1 MDSLSIHEP
10 IIHIPEGVCT
20 VEGTVERTFSTHGTR
35 TYYVLVP
42 VFDRNTKI
50 YVPTD
55 GDAQKLRS
63 ILSRE
68 EVTSLIDSL
77 PDCKNCWIENAKER
91 QASFTQILS
100 RFDREEMISLI
111 RTLRDKRQEKIRTG
125 KKFHSADEKVFRE
138 AERILFS
145 EFGYVLGIQ
154 PGEVPSY
161 IDARLGHVES

>member
-1 MDSLSIHEP
+1 MIHEP

-20 VEGTVERTFSTHGTR
+20 VEGTVERTFSTYGTR
-35 TYYVLVP
+35 TYYILVP

-55 GDAQKLRS
+55 GDTRKLRS
-63 ILSRE
+63 ILSRK
-68 EVTSLIDSL
+68 EVTDLIDSL
-77 PDCKNCWIENAKER
+77 PDCKSCWIENEKER
-91 QASFTQILS
+91 QASFSQILS

-111 RTLRDKRQEKIRTG
+111 RTLRDKRMEKIRTG

-154 PGEVPSY
+154 PDEVPDY
-161 IDARLGHVES
+161 IDERLGRSKA

>member
-1 MDSLSIHEP
+1 MERLTMHET

-20 VEGTVERTFSTHGTR
+20 VEGTVERTFSTYGTK

-55 GDAQKLRS
+55 GDAKKLRTL
-63 ILSRE
+63 LSKE
-68 EVTSLIDSL
+68 EVTELIDSL
-77 PDCKNCWIENAKER
+77 PDCKNCWIENEKER

-111 RTLRDKRQEKIRTG
+111 RTLRDKRMEKTRIG

-154 PGEVPSY
+154 PGEVPDY
-161 IDARLGHVES
+161 IDERLGRTRA